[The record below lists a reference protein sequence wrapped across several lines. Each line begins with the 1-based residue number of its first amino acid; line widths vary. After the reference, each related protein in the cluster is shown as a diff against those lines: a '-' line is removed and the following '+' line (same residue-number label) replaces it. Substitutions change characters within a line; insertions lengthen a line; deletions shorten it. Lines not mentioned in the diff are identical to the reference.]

1 MVGFAVR
8 VITENFD
15 GCYSNI
21 NDCGNK
27 FSSPK
32 QWKSWPLQVPFS
44 RHFLEEEPNPLKP
57 W

>member
-8 VITENFD
+8 VTTENFD

-44 RHFLEEEPNPLKP
+44 RHFLDEEPNPLKP